1 MKILFVQP
9 TADKK
14 GHYGKYTLNLCQNL
28 ARLGNEVV
36 LFTNKVEPS
45 KFIKEPPMFR
55 IVEYKEGS
63 FSFGRFDAARKTR
76 PWLYLWGYL
85 RNSFVIFK
93 AALDF
98 AKKEKFDVVQVTD
111 VEFGILALL
120 LALKGRGVPPIVLL
134 IHAPN
139 FSFSKYP
146 GNAVF
151 RLYKVLQRELLRTRL
166 GREINAIVSLGEY
179 HKSELQKQFR
189 LAPAFLVDA
198 IHDGA
203 EPPPIFL
210 ETTEAR
216 KKLGMDYDGA
226 IFMLFGML
234 RKDKGIEYLFEAASL
249 IKSENFKLLVAGSPF
264 DYGKEEIADMIKN
277 FGIEDKVVLS
287 LDYIP
292 DEEVSFYFFAA
303 DCVVFPYRKIYTG
316 GTGPLLKEAAMHKKP
331 VIASE
336 VSEMGYLVK
345 NREMGFVVE
354 PEKPEL
360 LAEKMKEFLRL
371 PEERRKNMG
380 ENGFR
385 TANTWQK
392 MAPQYLNLYE
402 KIIIPA
408 KN

>member
-14 GHYGKYTLNLCQNL
+14 GHYGKYTLNLCQEL
-28 ARLGNEVV
+28 AKASNEVV
-36 LFTNKVEPS
+36 LFTNKAEPS
-45 KFIKEPPMFR
+45 KFIKEPPIFR
-55 IVEYKEGS
+55 IVEYKEGF
-63 FSFGRFDAARKTR
+63 FSFGRFDAARKTK
-76 PWLYLWGYL
+76 PWLYLWGYF

-120 LALKGRGVPPIVLL
+120 LALKGRDAPPVVLL

-146 GNAVF
+146 GNMIF

-166 GREINAIVSLGEY
+166 GREIKAIVSLGEY

-189 LAPAFLVDA
+189 LAPLFPIGV
-198 IHDGA
+198 IYDGA
-203 EPPPIFL
+203 EPPLIFL
-210 ETTEAR
+210 GPAEAR
-216 KKLGMDYDGA
+216 RKLDIDYNGA

-234 RKDKGIEYLFEAASL
+234 RKDKGIEYLFKAVSL
-249 IKSENFKLLVAGSPF
+249 IKGENFKLLIAGSPF
-264 DYGKEEIADMIKN
+264 DYSKEEIAAMIKK
-277 FGIEDKVVLS
+277 FGIEDKVILR

-292 DEEVSFYFFAA
+292 DDQVSLYFFAV
-303 DCVVFPYRKIYTG
+303 DCAVFPYRKIYTG

-345 NREMGFVVE
+345 NREMGFVFE
-354 PEKPEL
+354 PEKSEL

-385 TANTWQK
+385 AANTWQK
-392 MAPQYLNLYE
+392 MARQYLSLYE
-402 KIIIPA
+402 KIVIPA